1 MIKNVGIL
9 GLEHLLF
16 PTFIIKH
23 IIEFIIEFVI
33 RIKLIIEFIMEFVIE
48 IKFIIERI
56 IELKNQ
62 GELIGIFPKF
72 TLIFL

>member
-1 MIKNVGIL
+1 MIKNVEIL

-23 IIEFIIEFVI
+23 IIEFII
-33 RIKLIIEFIMEFVIE
+33 K